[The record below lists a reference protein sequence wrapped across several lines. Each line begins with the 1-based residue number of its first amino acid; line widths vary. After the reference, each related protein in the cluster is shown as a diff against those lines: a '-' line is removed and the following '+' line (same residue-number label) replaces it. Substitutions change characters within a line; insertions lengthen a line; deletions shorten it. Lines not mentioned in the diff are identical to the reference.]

1 MSVTL
6 NAKGTSVPSF
16 TIGKGGVTI
25 YQGLTD
31 PSLSYSMKDGD
42 YWLDKTTNSLKV
54 WTTVG
59 LTWSAPRLADLH
71 FVDNAIVAPGG
82 QNLVLSVDTDKYVSI
97 DAGNTGPALITSSE
111 GQDIHINPAVGGGQ
125 YLVLNAN
132 RWPTADGTAGQA
144 IITNGAGV
152 LGWSAPSFSSN
163 SISAPAGQ
171 NLVLSVSTNK
181 YVTIDAGNS
190 GPALITTTQGQDL
203 HINPATG
210 GGQFLVLCANRWPA
224 TDGTLGQTLVTN
236 GTGTLSWS
244 STGSQGAT
252 GATGPVGA
260 TGPTGLTGLTGATG
274 AGTTGATGPTGAT
287 GLTGA
292 TGVGATGLTG
302 ATGPA
307 GATGLTGAT
316 GPTGATG
323 LTGATG
329 ITGATGLTGATG
341 PTGATGATGAN
352 AVNTGT
358 AIIDFGNYPGSN
370 EATIAITG
378 LTNILSTS
386 IVILEIPADATSVD
400 HTASD
405 HRYFTTFA
413 NLTSSTPITG
423 FGFAIYSTST
433 QQMQGKWT
441 VQYSWTNS
449 N

>member
-71 FVDNAIVAPGG
+71 FDGSSIIAPGG
-82 QNLVLSVDTDKYVSI
+82 QDLTLSVDTNHYVNI
-97 DAGNTGPALITSSE
+97 DS
-111 GQDIHINPAVGGGQ
+111 
-125 YLVLNAN
+125 
-132 RWPTADGTAGQA
+132 
-144 IITNGAGV
+144 
-152 LGWSAPSFSSN
+152 
-163 SISAPAGQ
+163 
-171 NLVLSVSTNK
+171 
-181 YVTIDAGNS
+181 GNS
-190 GPALITTTQGQDL
+190 GPALITTNNSQDLHINPSTGGGGNLILCGDRWPSSDGAFGQTLITNGTGTLSWSALGMSSNSLIAPTGQNLVLSTDANHFVTIDSGNSGQALITTTNSQDL
-203 HINPATG
+203 HINPAWG
-210 GGQFLVLCANRWPA
+210 GGGYLVLCANRWPA

-252 GATGPVGA
+252 GATGPAGA
-260 TGPTGLTGLTGATG
+260 TGATGLTGATGVTGATG
-274 AGTTGATGPTGAT
+274 AGTTGATGPAGAT

-302 ATGPA
+302 ATGVT
-307 GATGLTGAT
+307 GATGIGAT

-323 LTGATG
+323 PA
-329 ITGATGLTGATG
+329 
-341 PTGATGATGAN
+341 GATGATGAN